1 MQAFIEKA
9 DKDMLRARASELL
22 KDRAQKQPLEI
33 PNAGCIFRNPTGAG
47 AGRLIDSCG
56 LKGSRIGGAMV
67 STKHANFIVNAANA
81 KSSDV
86 RTLIDKVRQEVFDRF
101 GERLEPEIRLVGDWD
116 ER

>member
-1 MQAFIEKA
+1 MKA
-9 DKDMLRARASELL
+9 KASELL

-56 LKGSRIGGAMV
+56 LKGRRLGGAMV
-67 STKHANFIVNAANA
+67 SLKHANFIVNAADA
-81 KSSDV
+81 KSSEV
-86 RTLIDKVRQEVFDRF
+86 RELIDKVRQEVFERF
-101 GERLEPEIRLVGDWD
+101 GERLEPEVRLVGDWD